1 MLLSRLVPIVGQN
14 SGSDGDRPPKSKEAD
29 EFLDSPGSPTAV
41 SCSNRSTTSMLSEKQ
56 AYPCTSLS
64 GAVEIMC
71 NGGLETG
78 VCATGAP
85 RKQRAMHYATHELHA
100 SGFWVVVVFDFLLT
114 GTTRGLS
121 TTAQGARIMF
131 HLCAQNFAKIVDDIR
146 QQT

>member
-1 MLLSRLVPIVGQN
+1 MQTWGNCRMVRVDDALAFPTQQCSTRRTSFWIFQE
-14 SGSDGDRPPKSKEAD
+14 SCS
-29 EFLDSPGSPTAV
+29 TAV
-41 SCSNRSTTSMLSEKQ
+41 SCSNRSTMSMHSEELKQ
-56 AYPCTSLS
+56 ATR
-64 GAVEIMC
+64 V
-71 NGGLETG
+71 GLETG
-78 VCATGAP
+78 TCATGVP
-85 RKQRAMHYATHELHA
+85 RKQRATHYDTQESHA

>member
-1 MLLSRLVPIVGQN
+1 MGFSRQSYSGLVFEPFHDVHAFGELH
-14 SGSDGDRPPKSKEAD
+14 P
-29 EFLDSPGSPTAV
+29 
-41 SCSNRSTTSMLSEKQ
+41 
-56 AYPCTSLS
+56 LS
-64 GAVEIMC
+64 GA
-71 NGGLETG
+71 TG
-78 VCATGAP
+78 VH